1 MVSKVANMNAI
12 TKQGG
17 KVFLKIPSQLV
28 CNQIMNYR
36 FLNNQ
41 SISDLLT
48 NVETQLFTVSAY
60 ASWSAPPYPAF
71 AMYEIQVSTSGV
83 SVFFK

>member
-60 ASWSAPPYPAF
+60 AS
-71 AMYEIQVSTSGV
+71 
-83 SVFFK
+83 